1 MQNNDVITV
10 ITHAGEFVGK
20 LKGEVGDTITILDP
34 LMVVSTQEGQGGF
47 SPDYCMTGQKSVD
60 SITFREYIFAIPTNL
75 EVVRAWREST
85 SGLIV

>member
-1 MQNNDVITV
+1 MQNNDIITV

-20 LKGEVGDTITILDP
+20 LRGEAGDTITILDP
-34 LMVVSTQEGQGGF
+34 LLVHTTQEGQGGF
-47 SPDYCMTGQKSVD
+47 SGDYCLTGQKSVD

-75 EVVRAWREST
+75 EVARAWREST